1 MHVTVMAVH
10 GMGSSLPAWLPE
22 AIARYEAGESSAIL
36 KAAYHADVAHWF
48 AKVGMG
54 LRSKAEASALARER
68 QWGGVVLRS
77 ASPERIT
84 EWINAGRN
92 AALEDNLARLAVSN
106 AEDEAHAQTA
116 SIEGPAY
123 WSERWSRR

>member
-1 MHVTVMAVH
+1 VTAQA
-10 GMGSSLPAWLPE
+10 LPAWLPE

-48 AKVGMG
+48 AKVGRG

-68 QWGGVVLRS
+68 QWGGSVLRS
-77 ASPERIT
+77 ASKERIT

-106 AEDEAHAQTA
+106 AEDEAHAATA
-116 SIEGPAY
+116 YIDGPAY
-123 WSERWSRR
+123 WRERWGKQ